1 MRTTKCKL
9 TFLFLLGRDEF
20 PKEKEIKSMFNYWWT
35 TIGTNEMTATW
46 TCHRNS
52 SRRWSILRVKQ
63 WKRFFSLGGSMR
75 PSSIPL
81 ICKIL
86 SDMFWD
92 KNESHGKFC
101 QIFSDR
107 KLIKITFI
115 MQDLGL
121 DFIIHF
127 SPPRVEDGMRL
138 LWLNSNSSRASSR
151 VIKLSSHQQNR
162 TPRSWICGS

>member
-1 MRTTKCKL
+1 
-9 TFLFLLGRDEF
+9 
-20 PKEKEIKSMFNYWWT
+20 
-35 TIGTNEMTATW
+35 
-46 TCHRNS
+46 
-52 SRRWSILRVKQ
+52 
-63 WKRFFSLGGSMR
+63 MR

-138 LWLNSNSSRASSR
+138 L
-151 VIKLSSHQQNR
+151 
-162 TPRSWICGS
+162 